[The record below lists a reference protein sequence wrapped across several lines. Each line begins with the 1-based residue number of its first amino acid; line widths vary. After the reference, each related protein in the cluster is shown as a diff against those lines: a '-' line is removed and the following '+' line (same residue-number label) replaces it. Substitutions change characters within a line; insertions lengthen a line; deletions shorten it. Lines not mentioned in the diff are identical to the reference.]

1 MGLYP
6 EIIEKLIEKLKKLPG
21 IGPKSAER
29 IVYYLIH
36 SKEDEVISL
45 GEVLISLKNQVKLCK
60 RCFNFA
66 EKDLCNVC
74 LDEKREN
81 IICVV
86 EEVKD
91 LISIEKTN
99 FKGKYHVLWGRIS
112 PLDNIT
118 PEQLKIPQLIER
130 IKSEKIEEV
139 IIATN
144 PTIEGEHTA
153 AYISEILKKIGI
165 KHSRLAIGL
174 PLGSELEYID
184 NQTLKKAIEGRK
196 EL

>member
-45 GEVLISLKNQVKLCK
+45 GETLISLKNRVKLCK

-66 EKDLCNVC
+66 ERDLCNIC

-91 LISIEKTN
+91 LISIEKTD

-130 IKSEKIEEV
+130 VKSEKIEEV

-144 PTIEGEHTA
+144 PTIEGEQTA

>member
-1 MGLYP
+1 MAIYP
-6 EIIEKLIEKLKKLPG
+6 EIIEKLLEKLKKLPG

-29 IVYYLIH
+29 IIYYLIQEKD
-36 SKEDEVISL
+36 SEVISL
-45 GEVLISLKNQVKLCK
+45 GETIIALKNKVKLCK
-60 RCFNFA
+60 RCFNFSDG
-66 EKDLCNVC
+66 ELCNIC

-99 FKGKYHVLWGRIS
+99 FKGKYHVLWGKLSLI
-112 PLDNIT
+112 DNVK

-130 IKSEKIEEV
+130 IKNENVEEV

-144 PTIEGEHTA
+144 PTLEGENTGI
-153 AYISEILKKIGI
+153 YISEILKKIGV

-184 NQTLKKAIEGRK
+184 TQTLKMAIEGRK

>member
-1 MGLYP
+1 MALYP
-6 EIIEKLIEKLKKLPG
+6 EIIKNLIEKLKKLPG

-36 SKEDEVISL
+36 QSEEDVISL
-45 GEVLISLKNQVKLCK
+45 GETIISLKKEVKLCK
-60 RCFNFA
+60 KCYNFS
-66 EKDLCNVC
+66 EKDLCSIC
-74 LDEKREN
+74 LDETREN

-112 PLDNIT
+112 YLENVNPDD
-118 PEQLKIPQLIER
+118 LKIPQLIER
-130 IKSEKIEEV
+130 IKNENVKEV

-144 PTIEGEHTA
+144 PTPEGENTA
-153 AYISEILKKIGI
+153 TYISEILKKMGV

-174 PLGSELEYID
+174 PLGSEIEYMD
-184 NQTLKKAIEGRK
+184 SQTLKKAIEGRR

>member
-29 IVYYLIH
+29 IVYHLIQGD
-36 SKEDEVISL
+36 ENEVISL
-45 GEVLISLKNQVKLCK
+45 GETIIFLKKQVKLCK
-60 RCFNFA
+60 KCFNFA
-66 EKDLCNVC
+66 EKDLCNIC

-81 IICVV
+81 VLCIV

-99 FKGKYHVLWGRIS
+99 YKGRYHVLWGRIS
-112 PLDNIT
+112 MLDNVT

-130 IKSEKIEEV
+130 IKNEKIEEV

-144 PTIEGEHTA
+144 PTIEGENTA
-153 AYISEILKKIGI
+153 TYISEILKKIGI
-165 KHSRLAIGL
+165 KHSRLAIGV
-174 PLGSELEYID
+174 PIGSELEYID
-184 NQTLKKAIEGRK
+184 THTLKKAIEGRR

>member
-6 EIIEKLIEKLKKLPG
+6 EIIEKLIEKLEKLPG

-29 IVYYLIH
+29 IVYYLIGE
-36 SKEDEVISL
+36 KEEDVISL
-45 GEVLISLKNQVKLCK
+45 GQAIISLKVQVKLCK
-60 RCFNFA
+60 RCFNFT
-66 EKDLCNVC
+66 EGEFCNIC
-74 LDEKREN
+74 LDDKREN

-112 PLDNIT
+112 LLDNIK
-118 PEQLKIPQLIER
+118 PEQLKIDQLIER
-130 IKSEKIEEV
+130 VKNEKVSEI

-144 PTIEGEHTA
+144 PTVEGENTVI
-153 AYISEILKKIGI
+153 YISERLKNTGVKI
-165 KHSRLAIGL
+165 SRLAIGL
-174 PLGSELEYID
+174 PYGSELEYID
-184 NQTLKKAIEGRK
+184 SQTLKKAIEGRK

>member
-1 MGLYP
+1 MVLYP
-6 EIIEKLIEKLKKLPG
+6 EIIERLLEKLKKLPG

-29 IVYYLIH
+29 IIYYLIQQ
-36 SKEDEVISL
+36 KDADVISL
-45 GEVLISLKNQVKLCK
+45 GEAIISLKNKVKLCR
-60 RCFNFA
+60 RCFNFS
-66 EKDLCNVC
+66 EGELCNIC

-99 FKGKYHVLWGRIS
+99 FKGRYHVLWGKIS
-112 PLDNIT
+112 ILDNIK
-118 PEQLKIPQLIER
+118 PEELKIPQLIER
-130 IKSEKIEEV
+130 IKNEKVEEV

-144 PTIEGEHTA
+144 PTMEGENTSI
-153 AYISEILKKIGI
+153 YISEILKKIGI

-174 PLGSELEYID
+174 PVGSELEYID
-184 NQTLKKAIEGRK
+184 TQTLKKAIEGRR

>member
-36 SKEDEVISL
+36 CSEDEVVSL
-45 GEVLISLKNQVKLCK
+45 GETLVFLKRQVKLCK
-60 RCFNFA
+60 KCFNFT
-66 EKDLCNVC
+66 EKDLCNIC
-74 LDEKREN
+74 LDEKRKN

-99 FKGKYHVLWGRIS
+99 FKGRYHVLWGRIS
-112 PLDNIT
+112 MLDNT
-118 PEQLKIPQLIER
+118 SPEQLKILQLIER
-130 IKSEKIEEV
+130 IKDEKIEEI

-144 PTIEGEHTA
+144 PTIEGENTA

-174 PLGSELEYID
+174 PVGSELEYID
-184 NQTLKKAIEGRK
+184 SQTLKKAIEGRK

>member
-6 EIIEKLIEKLKKLPG
+6 EIIETLIEKLKKLPG

-29 IVYYLIH
+29 IVYYLIQ
-36 SKEDEVISL
+36 SDDNEVISL
-45 GEVLISLKNQVKLCK
+45 GETIISLKKQIKLCK

-66 EKDLCNVC
+66 EKELCNIC

-81 IICVV
+81 ILCIV

-99 FKGKYHVLWGRIS
+99 FKGRYHVLWGRIS
-112 PLDNIT
+112 MLDNIT

-130 IKSEKIEEV
+130 IKSENIQEI

-144 PTIEGEHTA
+144 PTVEGDNTA
-153 AYISEILKKIGI
+153 EYISEILKKLGI

-184 NQTLKKAIEGRK
+184 SQTLKKAIEGRR